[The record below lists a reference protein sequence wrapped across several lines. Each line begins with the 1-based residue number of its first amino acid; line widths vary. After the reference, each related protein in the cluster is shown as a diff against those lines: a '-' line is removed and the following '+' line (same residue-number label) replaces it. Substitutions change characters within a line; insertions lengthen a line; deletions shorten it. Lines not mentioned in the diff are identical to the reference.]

1 MSAVLEHRLFAG
13 RQAEGLLRWLPV
25 ALGLAVMYV
34 PTYLDLAYG
43 LWRQEA
49 HAHGPIVL
57 AVVAWLTW
65 RQRAALVGEGGRPA
79 PLAGGLLLG
88 SGLLL
93 YAVGRS
99 QGIALFEVGSHIPV
113 LAGAVLLLR
122 GWGALRKLWFP
133 LFFLVFLVPLPG
145 FVVVYMTAPLKS
157 LVAQVVD
164 SLLYG
169 LGYPIARSGVVL
181 SVGQYQMMIAD
192 ACSGLNSIFSLAAL
206 GFLYLYLTA
215 SRNLARSVLLLAS
228 ILPIAFATNL
238 IRVLV
243 LVLVTFHFG
252 EEAGESFFHGSAGMA
267 LFALALLLLL
277 GFDALLRRLPPLR
290 RSQAGT

>member
-1 MSAVLEHRLFAG
+1 MSALLEQRLFAG
-13 RQAEGLLRWLPV
+13 REAGGLLRWLPV

-34 PTYLDLAYG
+34 PTYVDLAHG
-43 LWRQEA
+43 LWQQE
-49 HAHGPIVL
+49 AHGPIILV
-57 AVVAWLTW
+57 VVAWLVW
-65 RQRAALVGEGGRPA
+65 RQRAALASEGAGRRA
-79 PLAGGLLLG
+79 PLAGGVLLG

-99 QGIALFEVGSHIPV
+99 QGITLFEVGSHIPV
-113 LAGAVLLLR
+113 LAGAILLLR
-122 GWGALRKLWFP
+122 GWHALRKLWFP

-145 FVVVYMTAPLKS
+145 LVVEYITGPLKS

-181 SVGQYQMMIAD
+181 SVGQYQTMIAD
-192 ACSGLNSIFSLAAL
+192 ACSGLNSMFSLAAL
-206 GFLYLYLTA
+206 GSLYVYLTA
-215 SRNLARSVLLLAS
+215 SRNLGRSALLLAS
-228 ILPIAFATNL
+228 IMPIAIATNL

-252 EEAGESFFHGSAGMA
+252 EEAGQSFFHGSAGMA
-267 LFALALLLLL
+267 LFAVALLLLL
-277 GFDALLRRLPPLR
+277 GFDTLLRRLPPLR
-290 RSQAGT
+290 RSEAAA

>member
-1 MSAVLEHRLFAG
+1 MSALLEQRLFAE
-13 RQAEGLLRWLPV
+13 RAAAGLLRWLPV

-34 PTYLDLAYG
+34 PTYVDLAHG
-43 LWRQEA
+43 LWQQEA
-49 HAHGPIVL
+49 HAHGPIILV
-57 AVVAWLTW
+57 VVAWLVW
-65 RQRAALVGEGGRPA
+65 RQRAALVGEGGQRA
-79 PLAGGLLLG
+79 PLAGGVLLG

-113 LAGAVLLLR
+113 LAGALLLLR
-122 GWGALRKLWFP
+122 GWVVLRKLWFA
-133 LFFLVFLVPLPG
+133 LFFLVFLVPLPS
-145 FVVVYMTAPLKS
+145 FVIAYLTGPLKS
-157 LVAQVVD
+157 LTAQVVD

-181 SVGQYQMMIAD
+181 SVGQYQMMVAD

-206 GFLYLYLTA
+206 GLLYLYLTA
-215 SRNLARSVLLLAS
+215 SRNLGRSALLLAS
-228 ILPIAFATNL
+228 IIPIAFATNL

-243 LVLVTFHFG
+243 LIVVTFHFG
-252 EEAGESFFHGSAGMA
+252 EEAGQSFFHGSAGMA
-267 LFALALLLLL
+267 LFALALVLLL

-290 RSQAGT
+290 RPQAAA